1 MKMNNKDSYFREL
14 KIPFN
19 AIHFLKKDI
28 VTRSGTPL
36 NFYQKNILLILTSGI
51 SAKDIEELSNKL
63 STMLNIKYSVIKEY
77 IEYLYKMK
85 AITFSNNKFMISE
98 DLNYTYSD
106 KHQDVMIANT
116 KMGKDVLSYVYLLE
130 IGSLLSQKILDDN
143 NITSTEKNSASN
155 YTEEWLE
162 KLYQRLEK
170 LSDNSVPL
178 NLAKQSLSN
187 AVCDDCRIKK
197 EDLQELF
204 KSKVNLPFKIEYVYN
219 RETGVGEFRDCFL
232 NIDENNIIHEFLQNK
247 NYKLKISTEFKEDS
261 KKPDFILYEEAI
273 NKEKEERIEL
283 QNAKLKS
290 QKIAKEKA
298 DTQEQKAKVETK
310 LEEQQEKIKSLNKQ
324 LKELK
329 EDNKEYQRLLK
340 EISNEEAQKNSNSEK
355 LKELNKQENSL
366 NAESSK
372 NDKEVKEITKSI
384 IESHEKLYVDAFEK
398 KLSSFEKYNN
408 KLYGVFPNVFNENYR
423 LINTLLSMSKKI
435 NDSSP
440 MVEEWFNLYYCFTCY
455 LKFLL
460 SMMLNRKAETID
472 SFKSELINDG
482 MVGTNNRMNLT
493 AKYNINGQICDD
505 LIMIEISGDHI
516 RHLFDSIQHSSN
528 YQKSNPNSSTKQKEV
543 YKEFLNN
550 NKEKKKEILYS
561 LVQLF
566 ERANL
571 DNESMKLLEDMI
583 IDNYKKTTN

>member
-1 MKMNNKDSYFREL
+1 MNNKDSYFREL

-36 NFYQKNILLILTSGI
+36 NFYQKNILLILTSGV
-51 SAKDIEELSNKL
+51 SAKNIDELSNKL

-85 AITFSNNKFMISE
+85 AITLSDNKFVISE

-143 NITSTEKNSASN
+143 NITSTEKIFASN

-170 LSDNSVPL
+170 LSDTSVPL

-187 AVCDDCRIKK
+187 AICDDCRIKK

-219 RETGVGEFRDCFL
+219 RETGVGEFKDCFL

-273 NKEKEERIEL
+273 NKEKEKRTEL

-298 DTQEQKAKVETK
+298 DTQEQKAKVEKK
-310 LEEQQEKIKSLNKQ
+310 LEAQKEKIKSLNKQ
-324 LKELK
+324 LK

-340 EISNEEAQKNSNSEK
+340 EISNEEEEKNSNSEK
-355 LKELNKQENSL
+355 LKELNKQENNL

-372 NDKEVKEITKSI
+372 NDKKVKEITKSI

-398 KLSSFEKYNN
+398 KLFSFEKYNN
-408 KLYGVFPNVFNENYR
+408 KLYSVFPNVFNENYR

-482 MVGTNNRMNLT
+482 MVGTNNRMNLAT
-493 AKYNINGQICDD
+493 KYNINGQICDD

-528 YQKSNPNSSTKQKEV
+528 YQKSNSNASTKQKEV

-571 DNESMKLLEDMI
+571 NNESMKLLDNMI

>member
-1 MKMNNKDSYFREL
+1 MNNKDSYFREL

-187 AVCDDCRIKK
+187 AVCDDCRIKR

-247 NYKLKISTEFKEDS
+247 NYKLNISTEFKEDS

-273 NKEKEERIEL
+273 NKEKEKRIEL

-324 LKELK
+324 LKEIK

-372 NDKEVKEITKSI
+372 NDKELKEITKSI

-482 MVGTNNRMNLT
+482 MVGTNNRMNLAT
-493 AKYNINGQICDD
+493 KYNIDGQICDD

-528 YQKSNPNSSTKQKEV
+528 YQKSNSNSSTKQKDV

-550 NKEKKKEILYS
+550 NNEKKKEILYS

-571 DNESMKLLEDMI
+571 DNESMKLLENMI

>member
-1 MKMNNKDSYFREL
+1 MNNKDSYFREL

-340 EISNEEAQKNSNSEK
+340 EISNEEAQKNSNAEK

-493 AKYNINGQICDD
+493 TKYNINGQICDD

>member
-1 MKMNNKDSYFREL
+1 MKVNNKDSYFREL

-19 AIHFLKKDI
+19 AINFLKKDI
-28 VTRSGTPL
+28 ITRSGTPL
-36 NFYQKNILLILTSGI
+36 NFYQKNILLILTSGV
-51 SAKDIEELSNKL
+51 SAKNIDELSNKL

-85 AITFSNNKFMISE
+85 AITLSDNKFVISE

-143 NITSTEKNSASN
+143 NITSTEKISASN

-170 LSDNSVPL
+170 LSDTSVPL

-187 AVCDDCRIKK
+187 AICDDCRIKK
-197 EDLQELF
+197 DDLQELF

-219 RETGVGEFRDCFL
+219 RETGVGEFKDCFL

-273 NKEKEERIEL
+273 NKENEKRTEL

-298 DTQEQKAKVETK
+298 DTQEQKAKVEKK
-310 LEEQQEKIKSLNKQ
+310 LEAQKEKIKSLNKQ

-340 EISNEEAQKNSNSEK
+340 EISNEEEEKNSNSEK
-355 LKELNKQENSL
+355 LKELNKQENNL

-408 KLYGVFPNVFNENYR
+408 KLYGVFPNVFIENYR

-482 MVGTNNRMNLT
+482 MVGTNNRMNLAT
-493 AKYNINGQICDD
+493 KYNINGQICDD

-516 RHLFDSIQHSSN
+516 RHLFDSIHHSSN

-571 DNESMKLLEDMI
+571 DNESMKLLENMI

>member
-1 MKMNNKDSYFREL
+1 MNNKDSYFREL

-493 AKYNINGQICDD
+493 TKYNINGQICDD

>member
-1 MKMNNKDSYFREL
+1 MNNKDSYFREL

-187 AVCDDCRIKK
+187 AVCDDCRIKR

-273 NKEKEERIEL
+273 NKEKEERMEL

-455 LKFLL
+455 FKFLL

-493 AKYNINGQICDD
+493 TKYNINGQICDD

-571 DNESMKLLEDMI
+571 DNESMKLLENMI

>member
-1 MKMNNKDSYFREL
+1 M
-14 KIPFN
+14 
-19 AIHFLKKDI
+19 
-28 VTRSGTPL
+28 
-36 NFYQKNILLILTSGI
+36 TSGI

>member
-1 MKMNNKDSYFREL
+1 MNNKDSYFREL

-187 AVCDDCRIKK
+187 AVCDDCRIKR

-324 LKELK
+324 LKEIK

-482 MVGTNNRMNLT
+482 MVGANNRMNLT
-493 AKYNINGQICDD
+493 TKYNINGQICDD

-571 DNESMKLLEDMI
+571 DNESMKLLENMI

>member
-1 MKMNNKDSYFREL
+1 MNNKDSYFREL

-219 RETGVGEFRDCFL
+219 RESGVGEFRDCFL

-324 LKELK
+324 LKEIK

-493 AKYNINGQICDD
+493 TKYNINGQICDD

-516 RHLFDSIQHSSN
+516 RHLFDSIQHSNN

-571 DNESMKLLEDMI
+571 DNESMKLLENMI

>member
-1 MKMNNKDSYFREL
+1 MNNKDSYFREL

-187 AVCDDCRIKK
+187 AVCDDCRIKR

-408 KLYGVFPNVFNENYR
+408 KLYGAFPNVFNENYR

-493 AKYNINGQICDD
+493 TKYNINGQICDD

-571 DNESMKLLEDMI
+571 DNESMKLLENMI

>member
-1 MKMNNKDSYFREL
+1 MNNKDSYFREL

-516 RHLFDSIQHSSN
+516 RHLFDSIQHSNN

>member
-1 MKMNNKDSYFREL
+1 MNNKDSYFREL

-219 RETGVGEFRDCFL
+219 RESGVGEFRDCFL
-232 NIDENNIIHEFLQNK
+232 NIDENNIIHKFLQNK

-324 LKELK
+324 LKEIK

-493 AKYNINGQICDD
+493 TKYNINGQICDD

-516 RHLFDSIQHSSN
+516 RHLFDSIQHSNN

-571 DNESMKLLEDMI
+571 DNESMKLLENMI

>member
-187 AVCDDCRIKK
+187 AVCDDCRIKR

-324 LKELK
+324 LKEIK

-408 KLYGVFPNVFNENYR
+408 KLYGAFPNVFNENYR

-493 AKYNINGQICDD
+493 TKYNINGQICDD

-571 DNESMKLLEDMI
+571 DNESMKLLENMI

>member
-1 MKMNNKDSYFREL
+1 MNNKDSYFREL

-493 AKYNINGQICDD
+493 TKYNINGQICDD

-550 NKEKKKEILYS
+550 NKKKKKEILYS

>member
-1 MKMNNKDSYFREL
+1 MNNKDSYFREL

-261 KKPDFILYEEAI
+261 KKPDFILYE
-273 NKEKEERIEL
+273 
-283 QNAKLKS
+283 
-290 QKIAKEKA
+290 
-298 DTQEQKAKVETK
+298 
-310 LEEQQEKIKSLNKQ
+310 
-324 LKELK
+324 
-329 EDNKEYQRLLK
+329 
-340 EISNEEAQKNSNSEK
+340 
-355 LKELNKQENSL
+355 
-366 NAESSK
+366 
-372 NDKEVKEITKSI
+372 
-384 IESHEKLYVDAFEK
+384 
-398 KLSSFEKYNN
+398 
-408 KLYGVFPNVFNENYR
+408 
-423 LINTLLSMSKKI
+423 
-435 NDSSP
+435 
-440 MVEEWFNLYYCFTCY
+440 
-455 LKFLL
+455 
-460 SMMLNRKAETID
+460 
-472 SFKSELINDG
+472 
-482 MVGTNNRMNLT
+482 
-493 AKYNINGQICDD
+493 
-505 LIMIEISGDHI
+505 
-516 RHLFDSIQHSSN
+516 
-528 YQKSNPNSSTKQKEV
+528 
-543 YKEFLNN
+543 
-550 NKEKKKEILYS
+550 
-561 LVQLF
+561 
-566 ERANL
+566 
-571 DNESMKLLEDMI
+571 
-583 IDNYKKTTN
+583 

>member
-1 MKMNNKDSYFREL
+1 MNNKDSYFREL

-232 NIDENNIIHEFLQNK
+232 NIDDNNIIHEFLQNK

-273 NKEKEERIEL
+273 NKEKEKRKEL

-310 LEEQQEKIKSLNKQ
+310 LEEQKEKIKSLNKQ

-340 EISNEEAQKNSNSEK
+340 EISNEEAQKNLNSEK

-482 MVGTNNRMNLT
+482 MVGTNNRMNLAT
-493 AKYNINGQICDD
+493 KYNINGQICDD

-571 DNESMKLLEDMI
+571 DNESMKLLENMI

>member
-1 MKMNNKDSYFREL
+1 MNNKDSYFREL

-219 RETGVGEFRDCFL
+219 RESGVGEFRDCFL

-324 LKELK
+324 LKEIK
-329 EDNKEYQRLLK
+329 DDNKEYQRLLK

-493 AKYNINGQICDD
+493 TKYNINGQICDD

-516 RHLFDSIQHSSN
+516 RHLFDSIQHSNN

-571 DNESMKLLEDMI
+571 DNESMKLLENMI

>member
-1 MKMNNKDSYFREL
+1 MNNKDSYFREL

-298 DTQEQKAKVETK
+298 DTQEQKAKVEMK

-408 KLYGVFPNVFNENYR
+408 KLYGVFPNIFNENYR

-493 AKYNINGQICDD
+493 TKYNINGQICDD

>member
-1 MKMNNKDSYFREL
+1 MNNKDSYFREL

-19 AIHFLKKDI
+19 AIHFLKKNI

-187 AVCDDCRIKK
+187 AVCDDCRIKR

-324 LKELK
+324 LKEIK

-408 KLYGVFPNVFNENYR
+408 KLYGAFPNVFNENYR

-493 AKYNINGQICDD
+493 TKYNINGQICDD

-571 DNESMKLLEDMI
+571 DNESMKLLENMI

>member
-1 MKMNNKDSYFREL
+1 MNNKDSYFREL

-143 NITSTEKNSASN
+143 NITSTEKNSTSN

-273 NKEKEERIEL
+273 NKEKEKRKEL

-310 LEEQQEKIKSLNKQ
+310 LEEQKEKIKSLNKQ

-372 NDKEVKEITKSI
+372 NDKDVKEITKSI

-398 KLSSFEKYNN
+398 KLSSFEKYYN
-408 KLYGVFPNVFNENYR
+408 KLYGAFPNVFNENYR

-482 MVGTNNRMNLT
+482 MVGTNNRMNLAT
-493 AKYNINGQICDD
+493 KYNINGQICDD

-571 DNESMKLLEDMI
+571 DNESMKLLENMI

>member
-1 MKMNNKDSYFREL
+1 MNNKDSYFREL

-273 NKEKEERIEL
+273 NKEKEKRIEL

-310 LEEQQEKIKSLNKQ
+310 LEEQKEKIKSLNKQ

-482 MVGTNNRMNLT
+482 MVGTNNRMNLAT
-493 AKYNINGQICDD
+493 KYNINDQICDD

-566 ERANL
+566 ESANL
-571 DNESMKLLEDMI
+571 DNESMKLLENMI

>member
-1 MKMNNKDSYFREL
+1 MNNKDSYFREL

-310 LEEQQEKIKSLNKQ
+310 LEEQKEKIKSLNKQ

-460 SMMLNRKAETID
+460 SIMLNRKAETID

-482 MVGTNNRMNLT
+482 MVGTNNRINLT
-493 AKYNINGQICDD
+493 TKYNINGQICDD

-516 RHLFDSIQHSSN
+516 RHFFDSIQHSSN

-571 DNESMKLLEDMI
+571 DNESMKLLENMI
-583 IDNYKKTTN
+583 INNYKKTTN

>member
-1 MKMNNKDSYFREL
+1 MNNKDSYFREL

-273 NKEKEERIEL
+273 NKEKEKRIEL

-310 LEEQQEKIKSLNKQ
+310 LEEQKEKIKSLNKQ

-366 NAESSK
+366 IAESSK

-482 MVGTNNRMNLT
+482 MVGTNNRMNLAT
-493 AKYNINGQICDD
+493 KYNINGQICDD

-571 DNESMKLLEDMI
+571 DNESMKLLENMI

>member
-1 MKMNNKDSYFREL
+1 MKINNKDSYFREL

>member
-1 MKMNNKDSYFREL
+1 MNNKDSYFREL

-273 NKEKEERIEL
+273 NKEKEKRIEL

-310 LEEQQEKIKSLNKQ
+310 LEEQKEKIKSLNKQ

-482 MVGTNNRMNLT
+482 MVGTNNRMNLAT
-493 AKYNINGQICDD
+493 KYNINGQICDD

-571 DNESMKLLEDMI
+571 DNESMKLLENMI

>member
-1 MKMNNKDSYFREL
+1 MNNKDSYFREL

-273 NKEKEERIEL
+273 NKEKEKRKEL

-310 LEEQQEKIKSLNKQ
+310 LEEQKEKIKSLNKQ

-482 MVGTNNRMNLT
+482 MVGTNNRMNLAT
-493 AKYNINGQICDD
+493 KYNINGQICDD

-571 DNESMKLLEDMI
+571 DNESMKLLENMI

>member
-1 MKMNNKDSYFREL
+1 MNNKDSYFREL

-273 NKEKEERIEL
+273 NKEKEKRKEL

-310 LEEQQEKIKSLNKQ
+310 LEEQKEKIKSLNKQ

-366 NAESSK
+366 NAESSI

-482 MVGTNNRMNLT
+482 MVGTNNRMNLAT
-493 AKYNINGQICDD
+493 KHNINGQICDD

-571 DNESMKLLEDMI
+571 DNESMKLLENMI

>member
-1 MKMNNKDSYFREL
+1 MNNKDSYFREL

-187 AVCDDCRIKK
+187 AVCDDCRIKR

-324 LKELK
+324 LKEIK

-408 KLYGVFPNVFNENYR
+408 KLYGAFPNVFNENYR

-493 AKYNINGQICDD
+493 TKYNINGQICDD

-571 DNESMKLLEDMI
+571 DNESMKLLENMI

>member
-1 MKMNNKDSYFREL
+1 MNNKDSYFREL

-273 NKEKEERIEL
+273 NKEKEKRIEL

-310 LEEQQEKIKSLNKQ
+310 LEEQKEKIKSLNKQ

-482 MVGTNNRMNLT
+482 MVGTNNRMNLAT
-493 AKYNINGQICDD
+493 KYNINGQICDD

-528 YQKSNPNSSTKQKEV
+528 YQKSNPNSSTKRKEV
-543 YKEFLNN
+543 YKKILNN
-550 NKEKKKEILYS
+550 NKEKKKEILYN

-571 DNESMKLLEDMI
+571 DNECMKLLENII
-583 IDNYKKTTN
+583 IDNYNKTTN

>member
-1 MKMNNKDSYFREL
+1 MNNKDSYFREL

>member
-1 MKMNNKDSYFREL
+1 MNNKDSYFREL

-273 NKEKEERIEL
+273 NKEKEKRKEL

-310 LEEQQEKIKSLNKQ
+310 LEEQKEKIKSLNKQ

-366 NAESSK
+366 NAESSI

-482 MVGTNNRMNLT
+482 MVGTNNRMNLAT
-493 AKYNINGQICDD
+493 KYNINGQICDD

-571 DNESMKLLEDMI
+571 DNESMKLLENMI

>member
-1 MKMNNKDSYFREL
+1 MNNKDSYFREL

-408 KLYGVFPNVFNENYR
+408 KLYGVFPNIFNENYR

-493 AKYNINGQICDD
+493 TKYNINGQICDD